1 MFHLVTQPIESS
13 NFFLYDKFHGLPRSL
28 MYFRKQTTR
37 FNKVRY
43 TLLFLRT
50 VFWNE
55 LQICSTKDIEEPIW
69 FKTPW
74 TYTLTVLQ
82 YCSVYCVHTHST
94 HSTHRTIGLCS
105 ICQNVPKHLME
116 NQLIYTKKCNIQI
129 SPLILYPTRLLST
142 CLLHSLNRSHV
153 CGNSPP

>member
-1 MFHLVTQPIESS
+1 MLDLASSVILSYKQAYYLKLEYQVKIVFHLVTQPIESS

-55 LQICSTKDIEEPIW
+55 QQICSTKDIEEPIW
-69 FKTPW
+69 FKIPW

-82 YCSVYCVHTHST
+82 
-94 HSTHRTIGLCS
+94 
-105 ICQNVPKHLME
+105 
-116 NQLIYTKKCNIQI
+116 
-129 SPLILYPTRLLST
+129 
-142 CLLHSLNRSHV
+142 
-153 CGNSPP
+153 